1 VLVEVAVVKRFPIME
16 TRVKESGEGWSW
28 LELFPAN
35 KCGALLQYNTV
46 GVVLILNF

>member
-1 VLVEVAVVKRFPIME
+1 LVEVGVKRFPTME
-16 TRVKESGEGWSW
+16 PRVKESGEGWCW

-35 KCGALLQYNTV
+35 KCGALLENKTV

>member
-1 VLVEVAVVKRFPIME
+1 LVDVGVKRFPTME
-16 TRVKESGEGWSW
+16 PRVKESGEGWSS

-35 KCGALLQYNTV
+35 KCGALLQNKIV

>member
-1 VLVEVAVVKRFPIME
+1 ME
-16 TRVKESGEGWSW
+16 PRVKENGEGWGW

-35 KCGALLQYNTV
+35 KCGALLKYKTV

>member
-1 VLVEVAVVKRFPIME
+1 ME
-16 TRVKESGEGWSW
+16 PRVKESGDGLSW

-35 KCGALLQYNTV
+35 KCGALLLFKTV